1 MTVFPILL
9 IGLIAWMLPA
19 LVPRSVPFAVRIPGA
34 RAKEP
39 VIAQQRRCY
48 RYGIAA
54 ISLVVAAVV
63 LATGNRPPLGGLGV
77 AAELAG
83 AFALFQVA
91 RRRIM
96 AAKHREQWFAGLRQV
111 VVADTSLRTDPEPY
125 PWRWAVPSIALTAAT
140 VVIAILRYPHL
151 PARLATHFDAA
162 GHADRYAPVS
172 LGSAF
177 GPVAA
182 QVLGTALLL
191 GLAALVLR
199 SKAQLDAEDP
209 QTAGAR
215 HRRFVSSGAR
225 ALLLAAACLSVT
237 FLLTSLTAW
246 KLIDLAR
253 PAPALVAI
261 MPPLGVVVLV
271 AVLVRVGQNG
281 SRLRI
286 RASPGTGSARRTTA
300 VNRDDDRYWRLG
312 LLYFNRDDPSLLVP
326 HRFWLGWTLNLA
338 RPPRLGHHRGHD
350 RYPRWRTPD
359 RSAHPLT
366 ARPESGDH
374 HERPTAVSAARVPLR
389 ALVAAT
395 ALLIALSAGCSGG
408 HPYKAATAAP
418 RKASGDGGTTRE
430 LSFRSGPDT
439 LPATLLSPDHWGR
452 EVPGALII
460 SGSGPTDRD
469 GNDRQFPH
477 LDTNRNFAR
486 ALSGDGVATLRYDKL
501 GSGAAG
507 LGAHPDPSDVDLDLY
522 AREAL
527 DAYRTLA
534 RQPGIDPHRLIV
546 VGHSEGGLFALWLA
560 DRLKGTPEA
569 PQALVLAAPL
579 GRRYLDVVA
588 RQLTDQYRRAQ
599 AAGQL
604 SAKDAAARIADL
616 KRIIATLRETGKPPA
631 HLADPAL
638 APALNPMNVAF
649 LVRADRLDPADLARR
664 LGPSLPVLVLRGT
677 KDVQVD
683 AGDIDHLMHGLAADR
698 AAQRADI
705 PDADHLFKV
714 VTGTPNPPVDYAN
727 AGRPFAPQV
736 APRLASF
743 LAPLK

>member
-63 LATGNRPPLGGLGV
+63 LATGNRPLGGLGV

-96 AAKHREQWFAGLRQV
+96 AAKHREHWFAGLRQV

-286 RASPGTGSARRTTA
+286 RASPGSGSARRTTA

-338 RPPRLGHHRGHD
+338 RP
-350 RYPRWRTPD
+350 
-359 RSAHPLT
+359 
-366 ARPESGDH
+366 
-374 HERPTAVSAARVPLR
+374 AAW
-389 ALVAAT
+389 AIIAAT
-395 ALLIALSAGCSGG
+395 IGIPAGAPLIA
-408 HPYKAATAAP
+408 
-418 RKASGDGGTTRE
+418 
-430 LSFRSGPDT
+430 
-439 LPATLLSPDHWGR
+439 
-452 EVPGALII
+452 ALI
-460 SGSGPTDRD
+460 R
-469 GNDRQFPH
+469 
-477 LDTNRNFAR
+477 
-486 ALSGDGVATLRYDKL
+486 
-501 GSGAAG
+501 
-507 LGAHPDPSDVDLDLY
+507 
-522 AREAL
+522 
-527 DAYRTLA
+527 
-534 RQPGIDPHRLIV
+534 
-546 VGHSEGGLFALWLA
+546 
-560 DRLKGTPEA
+560 
-569 PQALVLAAPL
+569 
-579 GRRYLDVVA
+579 
-588 RQLTDQYRRAQ
+588 
-599 AAGQL
+599 
-604 SAKDAAARIADL
+604 
-616 KRIIATLRETGKPPA
+616 
-631 HLADPAL
+631 
-638 APALNPMNVAF
+638 
-649 LVRADRLDPADLARR
+649 
-664 LGPSLPVLVLRGT
+664 
-677 KDVQVD
+677 
-683 AGDIDHLMHGLAADR
+683 
-698 AAQRADI
+698 
-705 PDADHLFKV
+705 
-714 VTGTPNPPVDYAN
+714 
-727 AGRPFAPQV
+727 
-736 APRLASF
+736 
-743 LAPLK
+743 